1 MPPQKCLG
9 ARGLV
14 VFGCVGGCGAFGG
27 IDDIGSIGSG
37 LGVAVGINSPRIP
50 APNSLSH
57 PQLSITR
64 GC

>member
-1 MPPQKCLG
+1 M
-9 ARGLV
+9 

-27 IDDIGSIGSG
+27 SDDIGSIGSG
-37 LGVAVGINSPRIP
+37 LGVAVAVGINSPRIP
-50 APNSLSH
+50 EPNSLSH